1 MSEPV
6 YICGH
11 AAHELARL
19 QLQAA
24 FYEPVTRDLFQ
35 RAGLS
40 PGMRVLDVGCGAGD
54 VSLLA
59 ADIIGPTGLV
69 LGIDRSPEAV
79 GTAGARAAA
88 AGIRQ
93 ATFRVAE
100 IQSLEA
106 GVPFDAVVGRFVL
119 MHQPDP
125 AGALRAAAGQVRAG
139 GVVAF
144 LESHMA
150 ACVAGVHSHPHSDLY
165 DRVLRAQIDLIRA
178 AGAHVDMGLR
188 LRRTFLEAGLP
199 APALS
204 LHARVEGGGEAPIY
218 RYMAESLRSMMSMG
232 ERLGEMPFSVD
243 ELDGLAERLR
253 DEAMAGGGV
262 LTSPPVVS
270 GWVML

>member
-11 AAHELARL
+11 EAHELTRL
-19 QLQAA
+19 QIQAA
-24 FYEPVTRDLFQ
+24 FYEPATRDLFR

-40 PGMRVLDVGCGAGD
+40 PGMRVLDLGCGAGD
-54 VSLLA
+54 VTLLA
-59 ADIIGPTGLV
+59 GDIVGPTGLV

-79 GTAGARAAA
+79 ATAAARAAA
-88 AGIRQ
+88 AGMVQ

-100 IQSLEA
+100 IHALEA

-125 AGALRAAAGQVRAG
+125 AGALRTAASQVRAG

-150 ACVAGVHSHPHSDLY
+150 ACVAGMHSHPHSELY
-165 DRVLRAQIDLIRA
+165 DRLLRAQIDLIKA
-178 AGAHVDMGLR
+178 AGAHADMGLR

-204 LHARVEGGGEAPIY
+204 LHARVEGGAEAPIY
-218 RYMAESLRSMMSMG
+218 RYMAESLRSMLSMG
-232 ERLGEMPFSVD
+232 ERLGGMPFSVD

-253 DEAMAGGGV
+253 DETMAGGGV
-262 LTSPPVVS
+262 LTSPPAVSAWVVI
-270 GWVML
+270 